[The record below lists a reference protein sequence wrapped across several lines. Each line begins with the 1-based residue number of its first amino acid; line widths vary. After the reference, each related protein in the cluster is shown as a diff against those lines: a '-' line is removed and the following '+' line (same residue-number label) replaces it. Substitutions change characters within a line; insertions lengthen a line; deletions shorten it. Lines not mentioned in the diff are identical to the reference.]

1 MAKVDDTVLEPVLIK
16 TGAVYE
22 RPRGDEMEQML
33 CFSRITQCGKVFG
46 LFRRFGLTFERLDE
60 SSEEMMS
67 WKLVFAPDGS
77 HLPKKGSKKLP
88 KNTPRA
94 SKTAEAK

>member
-1 MAKVDDTVLEPVLIK
+1 MANVDDTVLEPVLIK

-33 CFSRITQCGKVFG
+33 CLARITQCGKVLG

-77 HLPKKGSKKLP
+77 HLPKKETKKLT
-88 KNTPRA
+88 KKAHRTN
-94 SKTAEAK
+94 KTAEAK